1 MFGNKESITVKVKL
15 FSGLDSQVI
24 IDNYDPDAGIN
35 LQIVK
40 GVRLKKIFKTIGLSR
55 NESVVCF
62 INGKKVDVNEK
73 LKNGDVLFIMKPVSG
88 G

>member
-1 MFGNKESITVKVKL
+1 MFGTKESITVKIKL
-15 FSGLDSQVI
+15 FSGLDRQVKI
-24 IDNYDPDAGIN
+24 NNYDPDSGIDV
-35 LQIVK
+35 QIVK

-55 NESVVCF
+55 NESTACF

-73 LKNGDVLFIMKPVSG
+73 LKNGDVLFFMKPVSG

>member
-1 MFGNKESITVKVKL
+1 MLGTKENIAVKIKL
-15 FSGLDSQVI
+15 FSGLDRQAKI
-24 IDNYDPDAGIN
+24 TNYDPDSGIE

-40 GVRLKKIFKTIGLSR
+40 GARLKKVFKIIGLSR
-55 NESVVCF
+55 TESIACF

-73 LKNGDVLFIMKPVSG
+73 LENGDVLFIMRPVSG

>member
-1 MFGNKESITVKVKL
+1 MLGTKENITVKIKL
-15 FSGLDSQVI
+15 FSGLDRQAKI
-24 IDNYDPDAGIN
+24 NNYDPDSGID

-40 GVRLKKIFKTIGLSR
+40 GARLKKVFKIIGLSR
-55 NESVVCF
+55 TESIACF

-73 LKNGDVLFIMKPVSG
+73 LGNGDVLFIMRPVSG

>member
-1 MFGNKESITVKVKL
+1 MFGTKKSITVKIKL
-15 FSGLDSQVI
+15 FNGLDRQAKI
-24 IDNYDPDAGIN
+24 NNYDPDSGID

-40 GVRLKKIFKTIGLSR
+40 GARMKKIFKTIGLSS
-55 NESVVCF
+55 NVSTACF

-73 LKNGDVLFIMKPVSG
+73 LKNGDVLFFMKPVSG

>member
-1 MFGNKESITVKVKL
+1 MFGTKESITVKIKL
-15 FSGLDSQVI
+15 FSGLDRQAKI
-24 IDNYDPDAGIN
+24 KNYDPDSGID

-40 GVRLKKIFKTIGLSR
+40 GARLKKIFKTIGLSR
-55 NESVVCF
+55 NESTACF

-73 LKNGDVLFIMKPVSG
+73 LKNGDVLFFMKPVSG